1 MEALIAYYSEFGNT
15 QKIAEAIAE
24 KLAHKAD
31 VVVMRI
37 EDLTAADL
45 EDIDLM
51 IIGSGTE
58 QMSVPQPVREA
69 LAALPAD
76 SLRDTP
82 TAAFDT
88 CQETSQWLAWLTAAT
103 KLERKLV
110 ELGGRPIIQP
120 ETFHV
125 MEREGPLEE
134 GELERA
140 RLWVDL
146 ILEELRGHPSESA

>member
-1 MEALIAYYSEFGNT
+1 MKALIVYYSKFGNT
-15 QKIAEAIAE
+15 QKIAEAIAA
-24 KLAHKAD
+24 KLAHEAD
-31 VVVMRI
+31 VVVMRF
-37 EDLTAADL
+37 EELASADL
-45 EDIDLM
+45 QDADL
-51 IIGSGTE
+51 IVVGSPTQ
-58 QMSVPQPVREA
+58 QMSLPQPVRDA
-69 LAALPAD
+69 LAALPPD

-88 CQETSQWLAWLTAAT
+88 SHETSEWLAWLTAAN
-103 KLERKLV
+103 KLERRLA
-110 ELGGRPIIQP
+110 ELGGRPIVQP

-146 ILEELRGHPSESA
+146 ILEALRAHPSATT